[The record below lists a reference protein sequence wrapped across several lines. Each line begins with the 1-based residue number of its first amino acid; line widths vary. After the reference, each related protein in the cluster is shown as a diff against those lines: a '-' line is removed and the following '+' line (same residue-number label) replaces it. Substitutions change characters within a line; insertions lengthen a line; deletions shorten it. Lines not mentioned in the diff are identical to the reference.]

1 MAASPI
7 MIVTPRNLVGAT
19 SVMLSIV
26 HLLAKSLADVVPLSV
41 SKPSRGKCPNEI
53 QIPGHQEPSNR
64 RQGFAKKTETPKDS

>member
-1 MAASPI
+1 

-19 SVMLSIV
+19 VR
-26 HLLAKSLADVVPLSV
+26 LATQVLQPVNTSPKSLADVVPLSV

-64 RQGFAKKTETPKDS
+64 RQGFAKKKETPKDL